1 MTTNGLH
8 FLIDPVAE
16 DVKVVCHLLTYLEN
30 VKDKSDLHNND
41 EFLVAT
47 LNFLQDL
54 EQYYGATRAHS
65 VSNWMLFLRQ
75 LLAIISDTVFIKLT
89 CTVCEVAVETAVTV
103 PCRIRTNL
111 NNLGLRLNNICS
123 VVRLLQREASEIC
136 DSQRRGSEN
145 GHNPVALWDE
155 DMVALI
161 MQSRQVQDLI
171 QGCEVLMSSVVQ
183 VIETKADKDKRF
195 FNSMSFSIGVVCL
208 GNFAWNVWKGSST
221 EQLIST
227 GMWSLCTGFSAAVL
241 QIPRV
246 RLSDLTNQLQQHRK
260 AREKVKE
267 VTHCWMDSDKFSYAK
282 LVRPPVKQEN
292 GEPGFLM
299 GKAQSIDS
307 NCR

>member
-1 MTTNGLH
+1 MTMNSIQLNT
-8 FLIDPVAE
+8 FL
-16 DVKVVCHLLTYLEN
+16 
-30 VKDKSDLHNND
+30 
-41 EFLVAT
+41 
-47 LNFLQDL
+47 
-54 EQYYGATRAHS
+54 
-65 VSNWMLFLRQ
+65 
-75 LLAIISDTVFIKLT
+75 
-89 CTVCEVAVETAVTV
+89 
-103 PCRIRTNL
+103 
-111 NNLGLRLNNICS
+111 
-123 VVRLLQREASEIC
+123 
-136 DSQRRGSEN
+136 
-145 GHNPVALWDE
+145 
-155 DMVALI
+155 LI
-161 MQSRQVQDLI
+161 
-171 QGCEVLMSSVVQ
+171 
-183 VIETKADKDKRF
+183 
-195 FNSMSFSIGVVCL
+195 

-267 VTHCWMDSDKFSYAK
+267 VTRCWMDSDKFSYAK